1 MVKLDADNDQP
12 YHFGVKHV
20 QHRIFNETPAIHRQ
34 MIKLAEE
41 SNATTRMLKQREP
54 FTERTAVPKMSKPL
68 MVRSMAAHNETA
80 VTEGFCSK
88 PIKAIRNF
96 IDSILS
102 VAVIVAFL
110 VFMAYLYWV
119 CFIDDWRGERVT
131 DVNRMEY

>member
-1 MVKLDADNDQP
+1 MIKLDTDKDQP

-54 FTERTAVPKMSKPL
+54 FTEPPAASKVSKPTRA
-68 MVRSMAAHNETA
+68 RSTVPSNKPV
-80 VTEGFCSK
+80 VTEAFCSR
-88 PIKAIRNF
+88 PFNAIRNF

-110 VFMAYLYWV
+110 VFVVYIYWI
-119 CFIDDWRGERVT
+119 CFIDDWRGERIT
-131 DVNRMEY
+131 DIDRADY